1 VDYARAAR
9 GGSRRRQEGIVIAL
23 SDRSAPAVR
32 FDHSGVRG
40 PTAGRTD
47 FEELY
52 AAHFRGLTLQINAY
66 VGNLTEAQDVVQE
79 AFTRAIARWDRIA
92 KYDDP
97 ATWVRRVAWNL
108 ATSRWRRHRTATAFL
123 LRQREQHVA
132 GPSPDR
138 VALTRALATL
148 PPTLRK
154 AFVLHYIAQLSIAEI
169 ASEEDVAEG
178 TVKSWL
184 HRGRAL
190 VAAALTDPR
199 ERN

>member
-1 VDYARAAR
+1 VSAVSERGAPGRARLDRSVVRAA
-9 GGSRRRQEGIVIAL
+9 
-23 SDRSAPAVR
+23 
-32 FDHSGVRG
+32 
-40 PTAGRTD
+40 AGRHAD

-52 AAHFRGLTLQINAY
+52 SAHFAGLTLQINAY
-66 VGNLTEAQDVVQE
+66 VNNLTEAQDLVQE
-79 AFTRAIARWDRIA
+79 AFTRAIARWDKIA

-108 ATSRWRRHRTATAFL
+108 ATSRWRRQRTATAFL
-123 LRQREQHVA
+123 VRQRAEHTA

-138 VALTRALATL
+138 VALTAALATL

-154 AFVLHYIAQLSIAEI
+154 AFVLFYIAQLTVAEI

-184 HRGRAL
+184 HRARAL
-190 VAAALTDPR
+190 VAAHLTDPR
-199 ERN
+199 EGN